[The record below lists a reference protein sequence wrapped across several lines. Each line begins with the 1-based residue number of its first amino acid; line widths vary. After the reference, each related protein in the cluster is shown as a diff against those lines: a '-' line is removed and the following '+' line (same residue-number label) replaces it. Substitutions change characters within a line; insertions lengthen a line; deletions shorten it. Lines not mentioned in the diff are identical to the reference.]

1 MNGKKT
7 EKNRSDLHSEI
18 GVNSTA
24 GDSRPLHTLKGIGPK
39 TEELFRRA
47 GIETRDDLLHDY
59 PRDYDACDPPVKPG
73 EAIPGQ
79 KKCRHRPDHAKTVR
93 AHLWQQLH
101 YDRGAIR

>member
-47 GIETRDDLLHDY
+47 GIGSPMIVFPILS
-59 PRDYDACDPPVKPG
+59 P
-73 EAIPGQ
+73 I
-79 KKCRHRPDHAKTVR
+79 
-93 AHLWQQLH
+93 
-101 YDRGAIR
+101 